1 MMRRAG
7 DITFASGQSATGS
20 FSIDQAAGTLSDWK
34 IQVSGGS
41 NPSLTNLSFLPGA
54 NCVVFCGELF
64 DAGNVPSPSGL
75 DVRTGLMPDNTFFE
89 LNLYFNAPLSA
100 ILQPGLA
107 AITVN
112 GGSHLDRALLV
123 DPNHGDGLGI
133 GRIGQRRGRRARD
146 CKSQRGTGTFFGASV
161 DSRNRGKHEKR
172 PMPAWRAL
180 AFLNCAEI
188 RLMRRAVRSRSGRV
202 RVSRGWRGASSCGLL
217 LPGPWSSGRGRDSEG
232 LRQTAD
238 PH

>member
-1 MMRRAG
+1 MLFSKVACLAAIAALFG
-7 DITFASGQSATGS
+7 TVQASAATVLTWTLEDITFASGQSATGS

-100 ILQPGLA
+100 VLQPGRA

-123 DPNHGDGLGI
+123 DPNTVMGLESDALDNAGGDARVIANLSAAPEPSSGLLLILGI
-133 GRIGQRRGRRARD
+133 AGIMGKGQRRH
-146 CKSQRGTGTFFGASV
+146 RGHWPF
-161 DSRNRGKHEKR
+161 
-172 PMPAWRAL
+172 
-180 AFLNCAEI
+180 
-188 RLMRRAVRSRSGRV
+188 
-202 RVSRGWRGASSCGLL
+202 
-217 LPGPWSSGRGRDSEG
+217 
-232 LRQTAD
+232 
-238 PH
+238 